1 MIEEAMTTE
10 DWHVNGINVMH
21 DYRERNSEFFDP
33 SNAVWADRITPRPTR
48 HPSAYHPETGLLKY
62 LR

>member
-33 SNAVWADRITPRPTR
+33 SNAYWMVSENHGGAPASVR
-48 HPSAYHPETGLLKY
+48 
-62 LR
+62 